1 MIKKVK
7 ANETYETESIKPK
20 CDLLSSLSICG
31 VSARQGNGDGISR
44 GGTNIILSLRLLTNF
59 YFN

>member
-1 MIKKVK
+1 MKH
-7 ANETYETESIKPK
+7 ETESIKPK

>member
-1 MIKKVK
+1 MKH
-7 ANETYETESIKPK
+7 ETESIKPK
-20 CDLLSSLSICG
+20 CDLLSSLGICG
-31 VSARQGNGDGISR
+31 VGAGQGNGDGISR